1 MGQAGGLNRL
11 PLLLFG
17 LGIVLMVDRQGL
29 LLYNDE
35 QQGMPHG
42 FPQETPCGHITWK
55 DSV

>member
-1 MGQAGGLNRL
+1 MGKAGGLQCL
-11 PLLLFG
+11 PLFLFG

-35 QQGMPHG
+35 QQGIPHG